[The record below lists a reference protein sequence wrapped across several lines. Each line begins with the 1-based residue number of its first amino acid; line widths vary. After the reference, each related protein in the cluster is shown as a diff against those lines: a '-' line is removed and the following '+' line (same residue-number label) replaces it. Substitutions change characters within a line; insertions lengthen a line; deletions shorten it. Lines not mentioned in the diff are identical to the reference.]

1 MKNKTMKRV
10 LSVALAVLT
19 ICSVLSVSALSANAA
34 SNRTELGVG
43 DPVLISKYSGTE
55 IKIDGTMY
63 GVLK

>member
-43 DPVLISKYSGTE
+43 DQVLIPKYSGTE
-55 IKIDGTMY
+55 IKIDGTIY